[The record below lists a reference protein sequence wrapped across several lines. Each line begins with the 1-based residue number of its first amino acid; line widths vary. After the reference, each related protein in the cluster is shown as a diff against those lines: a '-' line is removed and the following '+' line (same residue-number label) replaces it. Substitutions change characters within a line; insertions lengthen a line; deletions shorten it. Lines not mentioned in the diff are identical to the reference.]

1 MTPIMMIGRKEVAAA
16 EALVTWQNPKET
28 HPNFGDDLGGLLGL
42 LLTGHESLLKEIRV
56 ILYAKDD
63 RFLRDSAGRRASDRG
78 YIGHRVRRNHACIAT
93 PG

>member
-28 HPNFGDDLGGLLGL
+28 HPNFGDDLGGLLSL
-42 LLTGHESLLKEIRV
+42 LLTGHKKLLKEIRV

-63 RFLRDSAGRRASDRG
+63 LFCATALAGELLIEDILAIE
-78 YIGHRVRRNHACIAT
+78 YAANHACIAT